1 MITAIVKVYFM
12 DVSTRSLSDK
22 GKHAVIYAD
31 TIEKLIV
38 FINDKYKFDDVHI
51 IKVIYERGENNMKY
65 YKTWQ
70 EALIDFIKIRGDN
83 YQVSWSLAE
92 EFEIELQRN
101 RNGTYFM
108 NLGDK

>member
-1 MITAIVKVYFM
+1 
-12 DVSTRSLSDK
+12 
-22 GKHAVIYAD
+22 
-31 TIEKLIV
+31 
-38 FINDKYKFDDVHI
+38 
-51 IKVIYERGENNMKY
+51 MKY
-65 YKTWQ
+65 YSTWQ

-108 NLGDK
+108 NLGEEK